1 MFLRVPVLKEYLL
14 VLRFDSE
21 LLLEIDAVEWR
32 SFF

>member
-14 VLRFDSE
+14 VLRLDSE
-21 LLLEIDAVEWR
+21 LLLDIDAVEWR